1 MCPSRVFPTLGRYG
15 HGYSSAG
22 EGWRNALPH
31 PVSRG
36 IRESPLPRS
45 TGLPACL
52 PPNFNKFHPK
62 FLVILF
68 SHLCRHVAATF
79 SLRGIPLGREPPL
92 SSSSPLLF
100 PLSLHNQQRNP
111 PLIALWPAFRDR
123 PPSVRHRSLHEV
135 LRSFASKTS
144 NFSKN
149 FYIK

>member
-15 HGYSSAG
+15 HGYSSAR
-22 EGWRNALPH
+22 EGWRKKNALPH

-45 TGLPACL
+45 ASLPSCL

-79 SLRGIPLGREPPL
+79 SLRGIPLGRAT
-92 SSSSPLLF
+92 
-100 PLSLHNQQRNP
+100 
-111 PLIALWPAFRDR
+111 LILILP
-123 PPSVRHRSLHEV
+123 
-135 LRSFASKTS
+135 
-144 NFSKN
+144 
-149 FYIK
+149 